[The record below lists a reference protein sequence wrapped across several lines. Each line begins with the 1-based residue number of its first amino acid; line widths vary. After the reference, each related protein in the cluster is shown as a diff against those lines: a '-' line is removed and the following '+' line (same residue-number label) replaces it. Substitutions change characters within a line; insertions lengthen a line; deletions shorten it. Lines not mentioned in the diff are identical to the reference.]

1 MRASVFTD
9 AGLRKQAG
17 RFVWLS
23 VDTEKAG
30 NAGFL
35 EKFPLD
41 TWPTL
46 FVIEPAEERPVL
58 KWLGSASVK
67 DLERLLSDGER
78 AVRLSGATVAD
89 AALAR
94 ADRENGAGRATE
106 AAPLYREALAKGG
119 PRWPGRGR
127 AAASLLLAQGE
138 AEDWE
143 GCAREGQAQ
152 LPGMVRD
159 ATFANA
165 AALALSCA
173 LSAPEEAPWRA
184 AALDRLEAFAREG
197 LSAPGALADD
207 VAGLYEELVGA
218 REARGDGPG

>member
-46 FVIEPAEERPVL
+46 FLIEPAEERPVL

-143 GCAREGQAQ
+143 GCAREGQ
-152 LPGMVRD
+152 
-159 ATFANA
+159 
-165 AALALSCA
+165 
-173 LSAPEEAPWRA
+173 
-184 AALDRLEAFAREG
+184 
-197 LSAPGALADD
+197 SAPGALADD

-218 REARGDGPG
+218 REARGDGPGARALARRWWDYLEAR